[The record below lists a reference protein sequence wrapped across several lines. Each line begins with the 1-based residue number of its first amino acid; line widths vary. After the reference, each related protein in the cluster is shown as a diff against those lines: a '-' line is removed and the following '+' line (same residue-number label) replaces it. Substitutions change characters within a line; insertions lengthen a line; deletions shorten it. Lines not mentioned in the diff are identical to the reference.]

1 MARIHSHRHGKSHQS
16 RPIGTK
22 PPGWVKQGA
31 EEVSSLI
38 LKLAKEGLTPSR
50 IGVMLRDEHGI
61 PLTKRVVGKSVGE
74 VLGEAKMLPK
84 MPEDLENLLEKAG
97 RVQKHLQSHKSDGKN
112 VRSLELIEAKIY
124 RLS

>member
-1 MARIHSHRHGKSHQS
+1 M
-16 RPIGTK
+16 
-22 PPGWVKQGA
+22 
-31 EEVSSLI
+31 I

-74 VLGEAKMLPK
+74 VLAEAKMLPK
-84 MPEDLENLLEKAG
+84 MPEDLENLLDKAR
-97 RVQKHLQSHKSDGKN
+97 RVQKHLESHKSDGKN

-124 RLS
+124 RLSKYYKRIGILPSDFKYTNVVAQLS